1 MKETINQET
10 VSNISISDFTKKG
23 VQSKKWSVHW
33 NVSKKSSNPHLC
45 SRTFLYSKDV
55 IKLLDFYILI

>member
-23 VQSKKWSVHW
+23 VQSKKWSVH
-33 NVSKKSSNPHLC
+33 
-45 SRTFLYSKDV
+45 
-55 IKLLDFYILI
+55 